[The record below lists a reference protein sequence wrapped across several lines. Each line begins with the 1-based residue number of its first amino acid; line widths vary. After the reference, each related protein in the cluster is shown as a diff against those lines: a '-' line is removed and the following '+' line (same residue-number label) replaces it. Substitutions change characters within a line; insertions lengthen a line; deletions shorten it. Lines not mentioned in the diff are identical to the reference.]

1 MKKQDDCPAV
11 SEIDR
16 RMFAIPSPSP
26 SSRTDAFEPK
36 EKTSHK

>member
-26 SSRTDAFEPK
+26 SSGTDAFEPK
-36 EKTSHK
+36 AKTSHK